1 MKKIMILFAFLV
13 LISCEDKK
21 ELEFFKTYDESELI
35 QKQQEHQIPR
45 MKFKLFQSK
54 VLNMNT
60 IFKPFNDV
68 TGSMQ
73 NGVPV
78 MNASSAS

>member
-21 ELEFFKTYDESELI
+21 ELEFFKTYDESELL

-60 IFKPFNDV
+60 IFKPFND
-68 TGSMQ
+68 GSFSDTFAKSRHFEF
-73 NGVPV
+73 VF
-78 MNASSAS
+78 

>member
-21 ELEFFKTYDESELI
+21 ELEFFKTYDESELL

-45 MKFKLFQSK
+45 MKFMLFQSK

-60 IFKPFNDV
+60 IFNHLMM
-68 TGSMQ
+68 S
-73 NGVPV
+73 
-78 MNASSAS
+78 